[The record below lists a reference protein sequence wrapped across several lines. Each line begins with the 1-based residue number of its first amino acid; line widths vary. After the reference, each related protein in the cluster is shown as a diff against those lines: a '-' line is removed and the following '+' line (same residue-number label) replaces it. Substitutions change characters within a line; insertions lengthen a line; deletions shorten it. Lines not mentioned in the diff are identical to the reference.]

1 MRNYNSHDFEYRYLR
16 PSQLVIDTTYQRGLT
31 VSRVDKIVG
40 DFDGDLFNEPKV
52 SLRDGKYYGFD
63 GQHSVRAW
71 EKKFGDKPIYCKV
84 FKGMTWMDE
93 QRVFLAQTGY
103 SSPLMINDKF
113 KALFNGGDTDI
124 VSMVRGAERV
134 GFVVLLGKKDHA
146 SDANH
151 IRAVKSLYNAFKSLG
166 TDAYMDMLTVIHD
179 AWPGIDERVNQNII
193 KGMSEFY
200 KAFYGSFTQS
210 DLIKALSRV
219 RPIDII
225 REGRATSLKHGHA
238 REIVKAYNRNRKAHR
253 LDAEKL

>member
-1 MRNYNSHDFEYRYLR
+1 MTNYNSHDFEYRYLR
-16 PSQLVIDTTYQRGLT
+16 PSQLVIDKTYQRDLT
-31 VSRVDKIVG
+31 VSRVDKIAG

-52 SLRDGKYYGFD
+52 SFRDGKYYVFD
-63 GQHSVRAW
+63 GQHTVRAW
-71 EKKFGDKPIYCKV
+71 EKKFEDKPIYCKV

-93 QRVFLAQTGY
+93 QKVFLAQTGY
-103 SSPLMINDKF
+103 SSPLTTNDKF
-113 KALFNGGDTDI
+113 KALYNGGDRDI
-124 VSMVRGAERV
+124 VNMVRGAEQV
-134 GFVVLLGKKDHA
+134 GFIVQFGRSDKSA
-146 SDANH
+146 SKH
-151 IRAVKSLYNAFKSLG
+151 IKAVKSLYNAMMTLG
-166 TDAYMDMLTVIHD
+166 FNAYVDMLTVIHD